1 MTQKEFLS
9 ALSISEAKAKLMAH
23 LSLETRVEEV
33 GLDEILGRVAGRD
46 IVAQVDVPPFDRAAM
61 DGYALNARDTF
72 YADEVKPANLKA
84 LGYIR
89 AGEKPKIEVKKGS
102 CVGIATGAPLP
113 KGANAVVMVEYTHKE
128 KGGVL
133 IYRSVSPG
141 ENVMSAGADIMRG
154 ETVVREGAPITSR
167 EAGVIASLG
176 MEKVPV
182 YTRPRVAVLST
193 GDEIAEPGS
202 ELGYGRIYDVNS
214 RAICDAV
221 RENGGEGSFLG
232 IVKDEEEALLKK
244 LKGALKGDYDIIIT
258 SGGTSAGAGD
268 LAYRIFDKLGKPGM
282 LVHGVAIKPG
292 KPIVIGVAKGKPI
305 FGLPGYPTS
314 AMITFDVFV
323 APLIRQLAGLG
334 SDSRE
339 RIPAVAAMDMYSAK
353 GRHEYLLVNLVDS
366 PDRGRSAYPVLS
378 GSGAI
383 TTLAEADGYVE
394 VPEKREMVEAGGN
407 VEVSLLSSGI
417 RPADLTFIG
426 SHCPGLELLLG
437 LLRKG
442 KELRTKLINVGSAG
456 GLAAAGR
463 GEADIA
469 GTHLLD
475 RESLEYNL
483 PFLKNLGLTDKVA
496 LVRGYE
502 REQGLLVAKG
512 NPKGI
517 TSVGDML
524 KEGISIINRN
534 EGSGTRVLLDSEL
547 STVAEKRGMD
557 FEDMVG
563 RIEGYEVTSKTHSA
577 VASAVRWGRA
587 DVGLA
592 IRGVVDGRHLDFIP
606 LRKESYDLAIP
617 KEKLDKA
624 SVVQFLELL
633 RSKEFKEKLESLPG
647 LSACPET
654 GEVIH
659 SPD

>member
-1 MTQKEFLS
+1 
-9 ALSISEAKAKLMAH
+9 MAH
-23 LSLETRVEEV
+23 ISLETRVEEV

-407 VEVSLLSSGI
+407 VEVSLLRSGI